1 MQHRQRLGQLD
12 ATGQKRLRGYE
23 ALLSMIKRQR

>member
-12 ATGQKRLRGYE
+12 AAGQKRLRGYE
-23 ALLSMIKRQR
+23 ALLNMIAHQ